1 MSHRRPDAIAV
12 GRSQIVLILF
22 LLYIHAIG
30 CFVRGALPGQE
41 VKCLGYNSW
50 TWTIWGGIAYC
61 FERVIREVRTVSG
74 SLTSCRPHA

>member
-1 MSHRRPDAIAV
+1 MGAQSHPDAVALD
-12 GRSQIVLILF
+12 RSQVVLILF

-50 TWTIWGGIAYC
+50 TWTIWGGIAYF
-61 FERVIREVRTVSG
+61 FERVIREVRASS
-74 SLTSCRPHA
+74 SLPELQD